1 MAWQLVV
8 FKVIIINCKS
18 KNENPADL
26 SLIYRKGND
35 MEIFRAIG
43 INKKEYISFIAEYK
57 PVMYRIAYGYLGDE
71 TRSLDAVDEAVYL
84 GYLNRKK
91 LREPR
96 FLKTW
101 LTRILIN
108 ECYRILI
115 ISKREVIM
123 EEMPEEMNP
132 PIDDDSIP
140 IKFAVQS
147 LPEDLR
153 KIIVLRY
160 FGGYTIAETAVIL
173 EIPEG
178 TVATR
183 TRKAMGIL
191 RVELDDEEGGET
203 HVR

>member
-1 MAWQLVV
+1 
-8 FKVIIINCKS
+8 
-18 KNENPADL
+18 
-26 SLIYRKGND
+26 
-35 MEIFRAIG
+35 
-43 INKKEYISFIAEYK
+43 
-57 PVMYRIAYGYLGDE
+57 
-71 TRSLDAVDEAVYL
+71 
-84 GYLNRKK
+84 
-91 LREPR
+91 
-96 FLKTW
+96 
-101 LTRILIN
+101 
-108 ECYRILI
+108 
-115 ISKREVIM
+115 M